1 MLYWAKGNLPGLGTS
16 LVDEA
21 APCGGSPRCG
31 DCRADVTGSTSRT
44 SKKAGS
50 MKQLGQM
57 KRQKLNPT
65 RVNVETHPST
75 K

>member
-1 MLYWAKGNLPGLGTS
+1 MLYWSKGTLPGFGTS
-16 LVDEA
+16 LVDVDA
-21 APCGGSPRCG
+21 SS
-31 DCRADVTGSTSRT
+31 STSRT

-57 KRQKLNPT
+57 KRQKSGCTGLGA
-65 RVNVETHPST
+65 ETQTST